1 MDKMIPNEALF
12 AYVTSSTFNLSL
24 SRHMIAVLEEVAHN
38 DHGRARHRVAR
49 NHFVGPAVCL
59 QERGLLLHRGK
70 NVASHGYSEKSFAE
84 IEGKSKYSSGITA
97 YYRLTRAG
105 WLAFDLLA
113 EAGMVEPLPAKSP
126 LRKLVAEDA
135 LLNQEAR

>member
-12 AYVTSSTFNLSL
+12 AYVTSSAFNLSL
-24 SRHMIAVLEEVAHN
+24 SRNMIAVLEEVAHN
-38 DHGRARHRVAR
+38 DHGRARHRMDR
-49 NHFVGPAVCL
+49 NNFVGPSRCL
-59 QERGLLLHRGK
+59 QERGLLVHRGK
-70 NVASHGYSEKSFAE
+70 TVAVHGYSEPSFAE
-84 IEGKSKYSSGITA
+84 LEGRSEYSSGITA

-135 LLNQEAR
+135 LLKQEAR